1 MAARLA
7 DRGGC
12 DLWQQEILDLGV
24 LVLVA
29 VIVTVTVLLALVG
42 R

>member
-1 MAARLA
+1 MAARLV

-24 LVLVA
+24 LVVA

>member
-24 LVLVA
+24 LVA